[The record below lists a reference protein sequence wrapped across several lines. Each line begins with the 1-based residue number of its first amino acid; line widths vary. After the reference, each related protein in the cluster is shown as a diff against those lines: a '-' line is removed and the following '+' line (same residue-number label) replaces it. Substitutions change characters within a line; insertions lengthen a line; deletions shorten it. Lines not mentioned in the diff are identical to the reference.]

1 MGRLGVKREK
11 AALEDTLGTKPDI
24 CFSSLVLPDSPPSP
38 PGSALQ
44 EFPSIWKAR
53 AWVFIS
59 LTYQTALSWFWEYTL
74 MDIICV
80 DFVVQIKLSNTLT
93 NIWWYFGRLR
103 CPEKLET
110 KTLEALLWCTFV
122 LVHHAED
129 LCINNLWI
137 YSKPT
142 WHQKCTQRSI
152 FSNVFLLVDIFRAE
166 LRECFEMG
174 LPFPKVVVRACR
186 DFANFLHSPPFNY
199 DMTRI
204 TTNNFAI
211 FLTLFVGI
219 SDFALHLYG

>member
-1 MGRLGVKREK
+1 M
-11 AALEDTLGTKPDI
+11 
-24 CFSSLVLPDSPPSP
+24 
-38 PGSALQ
+38 
-44 EFPSIWKAR
+44 
-53 AWVFIS
+53 
-59 LTYQTALSWFWEYTL
+59 TYQTALSWFWECTL

-110 KTLEALLWCTFV
+110 KTLEARLWCTFV

-174 LPFPKVVVRACR
+174 LPFPKVVVRACVEILQTFCTPR
-186 DFANFLHSPPFNY
+186 LSTMLWLGSPLIISHSFWLFLLGY
-199 DMTRI
+199 QILCCICMATI
-204 TTNNFAI
+204 THV
-211 FLTLFVGI
+211 FLQTG
-219 SDFALHLYG
+219 